1 MKVLVLAVG
10 LLVSPAPAPCSDGP
24 QETPSAKSLAEQVG
38 HLEKQLLDVKKE
50 FKKQI
55 QERHD
60 SAEMDRLTREVT
72 AKRIS
77 IGKSLVALAKQNPK
91 DASALKAL
99 VMAFP
104 LLEKQPE
111 QHEALALLREHNVE
125 NAGIGDVAYI
135 LAFEEEGDHVQFA
148 TEIVKRNKHPEDQ
161 AKALLAIGMIHRR
174 RLGQVSGTDEDRT
187 RELAEARKAWSLFE
201 ARTAFERLKTDYG
214 NLKTKGNRT
223 YAERADILLAGLANV
238 ANLRVGK
245 QAPEIDGEDVDGKT
259 FKLSDYRGKVV
270 LLDYWAHW

>member
-1 MKVLVLAVG
+1 MRVLFLAAG
-10 LLVSPAPAPCSDGP
+10 LIMNSASPAPSGDGP
-24 QETPSAKSLAEQVG
+24 QTTPSASSLAEQVG
-38 HLEKQLLDVKKE
+38 QLEKQLLEVKKE

-77 IGKSLVALAKQNPK
+77 IGKALVALAKQNPK

-111 QHEALALLREHNVE
+111 QHEALALLNKHHTES
-125 NAGIGDVAYI
+125 AGVGDVAYI
-135 LAFEEEGDHVQFA
+135 LAFEEEGDHVPFA

-174 RLGQVSGTDEDRT
+174 RLGQDSGTDEDRT
-187 RELAEARKAWSLFE
+187 RSLAEARKA
-201 ARTAFERLKTDYG
+201 FERLKSEYA

-223 YAERADILLAGLANV
+223 YAERVDILLAGLANV

-245 QAPEIDGEDVDGKT
+245 QAPEIDGEDLDGRT